1 MGKFAGFL
9 KRMKKVAGFG
19 LDALNRVNNIYKSV
33 KPFVSDVIDAV
44 PFGNYINKGLDIGSK
59 VLDKVTPLSSKLLTP
74 EESKKSKKLSNKFE
88 RFAGKGVQFG
98 LNKFLDTQENG
109 GTSLSGLFG
118 STLN

>member
-33 KPFVSDVIDAV
+33 KP
-44 PFGNYINKGLDIGSK
+44 GSK

-88 RFAGKGVQFG
+88 QFAGKGIQFG

>member
-44 PFGNYINKGLDIGSK
+44 PFGNYINK
-59 VLDKVTPLSSKLLTP
+59 
-74 EESKKSKKLSNKFE
+74 
-88 RFAGKGVQFG
+88 A
-98 LNKFLDTQENG
+98 
-109 GTSLSGLFG
+109 
-118 STLN
+118 

>member
-33 KPFVSDVIDAV
+33 KPFISDVIDAV
-44 PFGNYINKGLDIGSK
+44 PFGNYINKGLEIGSK
-59 VLDKVTPLSSKLLTP
+59 VLDKVTPLSSKLLTSQ
-74 EESKKSKKLSNKFE
+74 ESKKSNDLSNKFE
-88 RFAGKGVQFG
+88 QFVGKGVQYG
-98 LNKFLDTQENG
+98 LNKFLDTQEG
-109 GTSLSGLFG
+109 KGTSLSGLFG

>member
-88 RFAGKGVQFG
+88 KFAGKGVQFG

-118 STLN
+118 NTLN